1 MDWVNILTSVGSG
14 GILGGVLSLGK
25 LWGAYKEKQLMCAHE
40 AAMAVV
46 DQDNM
51 KLEIEANKH
60 KAELELETTELE
72 TDAKALTAAINAEAN
87 TKAASPWV
95 QDLKASTRPILTYM
109 LVVMAFITITW
120 NSSSVW
126 ADEILFLA
134 STAVTFWF
142 GDRPRKMTNV

>member
-1 MDWVNILTSVGSG
+1 MDWLSVLSTVGSG

-25 LWGAYKEKQLMCAHE
+25 LWGAYKEKKLAFEHE

-51 KLEIEANKH
+51 KLEIEANKF
-60 KAELELETTELE
+60 KAEIELETTELT

-95 QDLKASTRPILTYM
+95 QDLKASTRPILTYT
-109 LVVMAFITITW
+109 LVIMAFITITW
-120 NSSSVW
+120 NSDSAY

-142 GDRPRKMTNV
+142 GDRPRKLL

>member
-1 MDWVNILTSVGSG
+1 MDILSILTSVGSG

-25 LWGAYKEKQLMCAHE
+25 LWGAYKEKKLAFEHE
-40 AAMAVV
+40 AAMAIV

-60 KAELELETTELE
+60 KSELELEATELE
-72 TDAKALTAAINAEAN
+72 TDAKALTSAINAEAN
-87 TKAASPWV
+87 TKGSSPWV
-95 QDLKASTRPILTYM
+95 NDLKASTRPMLTYM
-109 LVVMAFITITW
+109 LVIMAFITITW

-126 ADEILFLA
+126 ADDILFLA

-142 GDRPRKMTNV
+142 GDRPRKLI